1 MANDI
6 IKGFKINERGYGI
19 IPKSVMQDTNLNIG
33 AKAVYAYFCSFTGA
47 GNNCFP
53 TRDKICSDLGVS
65 KDTLSKYLKN
75 LVESGYLIVEQAKEN
90 GKFSHN
96 IYTLP
101 SEIMPPNEITDTEIT
116 VSEKT
121 VPDNSVSDELDTK
134 INNIK
139 INNIKNNNIIK
150 KENSKE
156 KKKTENIAD
165 MVREHGARKALQ
177 CNKNVTQE
185 IDKELAFEEFW
196 KEYPKKQG
204 KKDAQKAFSKL
215 KLNKELFE
223 KIMQAIK
230 TQKNNSDW
238 VKENGKYI
246 PLPATWI
253 RGERWEDEIIQTFT
267 NSQIAENYLSA
278 LYQQETQAENNNLIG
293 DKHYD

>member
-6 IKGFKINERGYGI
+6 IKGFKINESGYGI
-19 IPKSVMQDTNLNIG
+19 IPKSVMQDINLNIG

-47 GNNCFP
+47 GDSCFP
-53 TRDKICSDLGVS
+53 TRNKICSDLGVS
-65 KDTLSKYLKN
+65 KDTLSKHLKS
-75 LVESGYLIVEQAKEN
+75 LVESGYLVIEQAKDN

-101 SEIMPPNEITDTEIT
+101 SEIMPITKNTDTENFVSEDTVYENT
-116 VSEKT
+116 VSEIIGH
-121 VPDNSVSDELDTK
+121 DDLATK
-134 INNIK
+134 NNNIK
-139 INNIKNNNIIK
+139 INNNINNIYNINNNKIEK
-150 KENSKE
+150 KENIKE
-156 KKKTENIAD
+156 K
-165 MVREHGARKALQ
+165 
-177 CNKNVTQE
+177 
-185 IDKELAFEEFW
+185 KELAFEEFW
-196 KEYPKKQG
+196 REYPKKQG

-215 KLNKELFE
+215 KLDKELFE

>member
-1 MANDI
+1 MAENKKYYW
-6 IKGFKINERGYGI
+6 IKLKTDFFNQATIDFMLSQKNGCEYIVLYQMLCLNTANTGGEMCAKIGEMIVPYD
-19 IPKSVMQDTNLNIG
+19 V
-33 AKAVYAYFCSFTGA
+33 
-47 GNNCFP
+47 
-53 TRDKICSDLGVS
+53 DKIVR
-65 KDTLSKYLKN
+65 
-75 LVESGYLIVEQAKEN
+75 
-90 GKFSHN
+90 
-96 IYTLP
+96 
-101 SEIMPPNEITDTEIT
+101 
-116 VSEKT
+116 
-121 VPDNSVSDELDTK
+121 DTK
-134 INNIK
+134 YFDFDTVTIALSLFKKLGLIYEGDNNMLCISNYDEMVGCETPVAK
-139 INNIKNNNIIK
+139 R
-150 KENSKE
+150 
-156 KKKTENIAD
+156 
-165 MVREHGARKALQ
+165 VREHRARKALQ

-185 IDKELAFEEFW
+185 IDIRDKILEIDKDIDKDKENEEKSNVTDNITVQKNIDKELAFEEFW
-196 KEYPKKQG
+196 REYPKKQG

>member
-121 VPDNSVSDELDTK
+121 VSGNSVSDELDTK

-165 MVREHGARKALQ
+165 RERQLKSFNLNSNELENAILDWLRYKYERKEKYQETGFKTLVNRVIKYS
-177 CNKNVTQE
+177 NKYGVSAVCE
-185 IDKELAFEEFW
+185 
-196 KEYPKKQG
+196 
-204 KKDAQKAFSKL
+204 
-215 KLNKELFE
+215 
-223 KIMQAIK
+223 AIE
-230 TQKNNSDW
+230 TAMANGWSGMILERLDKNNS
-238 VKENGKYI
+238 NR
-246 PLPATWI
+246 PL
-253 RGERWEDEIIQTFT
+253 
-267 NSQIAENYLSA
+267 NK
-278 LYQQETQAENNNLIG
+278 NNNYDDFNDMF
-293 DKHYD
+293 DKI

>member
-1 MANDI
+1 M
-6 IKGFKINERGYGI
+6 
-19 IPKSVMQDTNLNIG
+19 
-33 AKAVYAYFCSFTGA
+33 
-47 GNNCFP
+47 
-53 TRDKICSDLGVS
+53 
-65 KDTLSKYLKN
+65 KN
-75 LVESGYLIVEQAKEN
+75 LVESGYLIVEQAKIN

-101 SEIMPPNEITDTEIT
+101 SEIMPPREITDTEIT

-121 VPDNSVSDELDTK
+121 VSDNSVSDELDTK

-139 INNIKNNNIIK
+139 INNIKINNIIK

-165 MVREHGARKALQ
+165 MVREHRARKAL
-177 CNKNVTQE
+177 E

-196 KEYPKKQG
+196 IEYPKKQG

-215 KLNKELFE
+215 KLDKELFE